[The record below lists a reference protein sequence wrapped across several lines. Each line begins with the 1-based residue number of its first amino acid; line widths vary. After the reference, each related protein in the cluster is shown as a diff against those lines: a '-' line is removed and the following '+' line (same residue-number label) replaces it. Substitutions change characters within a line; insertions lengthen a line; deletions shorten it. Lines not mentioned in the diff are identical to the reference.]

1 MGRFKFLYI
10 FKKETN
16 TFQVISLH
24 KTIRIHAVQLCT
36 SVCVLTAVYMCV
48 HVCARIPLE
57 RVATSA
63 IRANPSRKVLN
74 EMMVSLQYFCETS
87 RWDTIDNLQQYND
100 YTYRT
105 SASYYFEISNVFK
118 AAGMYKH
125 NDQLTP
131 AASGSVV
138 LVVQNPPKQENCS
151 VRQS

>member
-1 MGRFKFLYI
+1 MYI
-10 FKKETN
+10 
-16 TFQVISLH
+16 
-24 KTIRIHAVQLCT
+24 
-36 SVCVLTAVYMCV
+36 SVCTYSSIHVCV
-48 HVCARIPLE
+48 RVCARIPLE

-118 AAGMYKH
+118 AAGMYVKH